1 MDTDKLFSELADL
14 GVCSSGRRLWGRSN
28 KDVDMIIK
36 VWKRWP
42 EYFMEHSTPALEIVR
57 RYFASEQ
64 DLKKL
69 EDNRIFLDRQIN
81 AELGSED
88 YVFVIGDS
96 SGVIK
101 IKDWATVKLY
111 CFNNASINMECGLHS
126 YVNVECYDRSG
137 LSVLSNNGTCTVYAY
152 DDSFIDTS
160 CELVR
165 VIRKDLI
172 RGQVFNGEEI
182 Y

>member
-1 MDTDKLFSELADL
+1 M
-14 GVCSSGRRLWGRSN
+14 
-28 KDVDMIIK
+28 
-36 VWKRWP
+36 
-42 EYFMEHSTPALEIVR
+42 
-57 RYFASEQ
+57 
-64 DLKKL
+64 
-69 EDNRIFLDRQIN
+69 
-81 AELGSED
+81 
-88 YVFVIGDS
+88 
-96 SGVIK
+96 IK

-126 YVNVECYDRSG
+126 YVNVECYDRSR
-137 LSVLSNNGTCTVYAY
+137 LSVLSNNGTCMVYAY
-152 DDSFIDTS
+152 DDSFIDTP

>member
-1 MDTDKLFSELADL
+1 MDTNKLFSELADL

-42 EYFMEHSTPALEIVR
+42 EYLMEHSTPALEIVR
-57 RYFASEQ
+57 RYFSSEP

-69 EDNRIFLDRQIN
+69 EDNRIYLDRQIN
-81 AELGSED
+81 IELGSEES
-88 YVFVIGDS
+88 VFVMGDS
-96 SGVIK
+96 SGVIN
-101 IKDWATVKLY
+101 IRDWATVKLY
-111 CFNNASINMECGLHS
+111 CFNDISLNIKCGFHT
-126 YVNVECYDRSG
+126 YVSVECYDRSV
-137 LSVLSNNGTCTVYAY
+137 LSVLSNKGTCTVYAY
-152 DDSFIDTS
+152 DDSSIDAP
-160 CELVR
+160 CDPVR
-165 VIRKDLI
+165 VIRKKLS